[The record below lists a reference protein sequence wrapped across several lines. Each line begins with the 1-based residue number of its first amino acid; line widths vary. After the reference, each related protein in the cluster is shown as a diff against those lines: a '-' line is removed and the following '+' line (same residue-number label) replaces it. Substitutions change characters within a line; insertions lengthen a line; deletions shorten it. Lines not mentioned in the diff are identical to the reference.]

1 MENLFKVICKLD
13 CEKQYGWMQ
22 AYKNDLH
29 IFVLCQFA
37 DVLSEAGAPCGLP
50 QS

>member
-13 CEKQYGWMQ
+13 CEKQFGWMQ
-22 AYKNDLH
+22 AYKNNLH

-37 DVLSEAGAPCGLP
+37 DVLSEAGAPCGLL